1 MNRYCSTLF
10 NPVTFIG
17 QQALFSSF
25 FSFKVDDYCVEKTDF
40 HPIDGHECYKADQP
54 YSIHCHE
61 CDKAN
66 QPYSIHCHECDKA
79 DQPYS
84 IHCHECDKA
93 DQSYSIHCHECD
105 KADQLYSIHC
115 HEYVDIVLK
124 SSLLKCFLFN
134 YINLNTKIL

>member
-1 MNRYCSTLF
+1 MNRYCFLLF
-10 NPVTFIG
+10 NQFTFIG

-25 FSFKVDDYCVEKTDF
+25 FSFKADDYCVEKTNF
-40 HPIDGHECYKADQP
+40 HPIDGHECDKAD
-54 YSIHCHE
+54 
-61 CDKAN
+61 

-84 IHCHECDKA
+84 IHCHECN
-93 DQSYSIHCHECD
+93 

>member
-1 MNRYCSTLF
+1 MNRYCFLLF
-10 NPVTFIG
+10 NQFTFIG

-25 FSFKVDDYCVEKTDF
+25 FSFKADDYCVEKTNF

-54 YSIHCHE
+54 
-61 CDKAN
+61 
-66 QPYSIHCHECDKA
+66 
-79 DQPYS
+79 
-84 IHCHECDKA
+84 
-93 DQSYSIHCHECD
+93 YSIHCHECD

>member
-1 MNRYCSTLF
+1 MERFCFLLF
-10 NPVTFIG
+10 NQFIFIG

-25 FSFKVDDYCVEKTDF
+25 FSFKADDYCVEKTNF

-61 CDKAN
+61 CDKAD
-66 QPYSIHCHECDKA
+66 QLYSIHCHECYKA
-79 DQPYS
+79 DQP
-84 IHCHECDKA
+84 
-93 DQSYSIHCHECD
+93 YSIHCHECD